1 MTVTNSYTN
10 QTSNSTLYTENS
22 NITSDYSSNLYL
34 GSGSTNVPGLSNIF
48 FAPYDLYHE
57 MNALSAAYKIDDR
70 EAVVDKSLKTM
81 QTPFSF
87 SNALMQFSVYVINA
101 GVFLKTFDNA
111 GFAPI
116 LALTSPL
123 SKLITATGFVIC
135 MLEGLF
141 ESLGLARSA
150 ELYKDIYLS
159 DKEELKNKFVNTQ
172 AEFLAEMHR
181 TYLQISS
188 DEMQEIDD
196 YVKNKLSDLPEEK
209 QNERKNLIIQSNL
222 EVKKSALIRRVQPWL
237 ANRIEETLPQI
248 LENVYSPYRTDAEE
262 AKEKVESLFNNIKI
276 QTEKNLLIYSVG
288 LLAVLFTIAGL
299 LAQCIVVH
307 FVIPVI
313 LLGIGGILAISRGL
327 MYLGLK
333 DTEGWDFSVENCIP
347 DTIKTIYNNAI
358 AERAKITNEPYCTLS
373 YSYTLPGSAYDIAL
387 RDFAAES
394 FPVLK
399 FPSLKD
405 YGIVL

>member
-1 MTVTNSYTN
+1 M
-10 QTSNSTLYTENS
+10 
-22 NITSDYSSNLYL
+22 
-34 GSGSTNVPGLSNIF
+34 
-48 FAPYDLYHE
+48 
-57 MNALSAAYKIDDR
+57 
-70 EAVVDKSLKTM
+70 
-81 QTPFSF
+81 
-87 SNALMQFSVYVINA
+87 
-101 GVFLKTFDNA
+101 
-111 GFAPI
+111 
-116 LALTSPL
+116 
-123 SKLITATGFVIC
+123 
-135 MLEGLF
+135 
-141 ESLGLARSA
+141 
-150 ELYKDIYLS
+150 
-159 DKEELKNKFVNTQ
+159 
-172 AEFLAEMHR
+172 
-181 TYLQISS
+181 
-188 DEMQEIDD
+188 
-196 YVKNKLSDLPEEK
+196 
-209 QNERKNLIIQSNL
+209 
-222 EVKKSALIRRVQPWL
+222 
-237 ANRIEETLPQI
+237 
-248 LENVYSPYRTDAEE
+248 
-262 AKEKVESLFNNIKI
+262 ESLFNNIKI